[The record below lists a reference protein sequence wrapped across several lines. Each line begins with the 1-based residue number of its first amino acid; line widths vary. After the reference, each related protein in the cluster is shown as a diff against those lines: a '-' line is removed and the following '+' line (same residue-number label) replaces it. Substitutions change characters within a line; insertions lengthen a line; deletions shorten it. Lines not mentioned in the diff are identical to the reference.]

1 MKKLMLTAL
10 MLCGAI
16 YCVAADT
23 AQKKDKSAKK
33 PNIQKKKAPAKPKP
47 SAKRGIGNNYSK
59 FLSQLPEAERKKL
72 ENLYRVDHK
81 KFQREI
87 RARIAA
93 WKKESALKENKESY
107 KLRWQYLNTR
117 DANKKKQ
124 IKAKLTALTKK
135 QFYDRLKDNQR
146 RIKIMERKLQDLKK
160 KCTHRE
166 KNADKI
172 VEERVDYLISDPVLR
187 W

>member
-1 MKKLMLTAL
+1 MKKKIMTAL
-10 MLCGAI
+10 MVAGALC
-16 YCVAADT
+16 CVAADT
-23 AQKKDKSAKK
+23 AKKTEKKSAEK
-33 PNIQKKKAPAKPKP
+33 IVRKKKAAPNAKT
-47 SAKRGIGNNYSK
+47 ARRRGMSSYSK

-117 DANKKKQ
+117 DAKKKKL
-124 IKAKLTALTKK
+124 IKEKLTSLTKK
-135 QFYDRLKDNQR
+135 QFYSRLKDNQR
-146 RIKIMERKLQDLKK
+146 RIKIMERKLGELKK
-160 KCTHRE
+160 KCEYRE
-166 KNADKI
+166 KNAKKI
-172 VEERVDYLISDPVLR
+172 IEERVDYLISDPVLR